1 MTLRDKLTPI
11 LCMTLTLV
19 IFSMLSR
26 TANAED
32 SQQMYIGHAIAMHGD
47 VKYAQ
52 EFTHFEY
59 VKPDASKGGTLHLS
73 GAETFDTFNP
83 FIPKGVPASGINLIY
98 SSLLEQSQDEA
109 FTMYGALAK
118 SVKYPAERNWV
129 EFTIRDSAKWHDGK
143 PVTAHDVVWSF
154 NTLTEKGRPFYK
166 AYYASVSDVKAIN
179 DKTVRFE
186 FNQAG
191 NRELPL
197 IVGSLT
203 ILPKHY
209 WTQEGIDFTETTL
222 TPPPGNGPYKIGEFT
237 AGRNLKY
244 ERVTDWWGA
253 DLPVYKGRYNFDTIE
268 YDYYR
273 DQNIS
278 LEALFAGEY
287 DFRQEYTAKLWAT
300 AYNAPPVNDGKIIK
314 KRIANKV
321 PQGMQGFVM
330 NLRKEVFQDLAV
342 RKSMNYA
349 FDFEWS
355 NKQFAYDAY
364 TRTRSYFANSEMEAT
379 GVPEGR
385 ELEILSEFKD
395 QLPEQVFTTEF
406 NVPASDG
413 SGLNRKN
420 LRKAKKLLQDAGYIL
435 GEDKILYH
443 PEKNV
448 KLEFEFLVSN
458 INAGFERWFQPY
470 KQNLE
475 RLGIKADIR
484 IVDASQYINRVLAYD
499 YDFIVGSWGQSNSPG
514 NEQREYW
521 GSDKADQPGSR
532 NFIGL
537 KDPVVDALIEQIVT
551 APTRQELIYRVSAL
565 DRVLQWGWYV
575 VPNWHIPAWR
585 VAYWDKFGIPETQ
598 APYSLGVMDTWWYK
612 QSN

>member
-1 MTLRDKLTPI
+1 MKQLKSLKHLPLILFGIIVLNSSISLNAMAESRDEPAK
-11 LCMTLTLV
+11 
-19 IFSMLSR
+19 
-26 TANAED
+26 TA
-32 SQQMYIGHAIAMHGD
+32 HAIAMHGD
-47 VKYAQ
+47 LKYGPD
-52 EFTHFEY
+52 FTHFDY
-59 VKPDASKGGTLHLS
+59 VNENAPKGGTIHLS
-73 GAETFDTFNP
+73 GPETFDSFNP
-83 FIPKGVPASGINLIY
+83 FIPKGVSAQGISLIY

-109 FTMYGALAK
+109 YSMYGALAK
-118 SVKYPAERNWV
+118 TIRYPDDRSWV
-129 EFTIRDSAKWHDGK
+129 EFTIRDNANWHDGK
-143 PVTAHDVVWSF
+143 PVTAHDVVWTF
-154 NTLTEKGRPFYK
+154 NTLIEKGIPFYK
-166 AYYASVSDVKAIN
+166 AYYASVANVKALT

-197 IVGSLT
+197 TVGGLT

-209 WTQEGIDFTETTL
+209 WTQEGINFSETTL
-222 TPPPGNGPYKIGEFT
+222 TPPLGNGPYKIGEFV
-237 AGRNLKY
+237 AGRSLKY
-244 ERVTDWWGA
+244 ERVKDWWGTE
-253 DLPVYKGRYNFDTIE
+253 LPVYKGRYNFDTIE
-268 YDYYR
+268 YEYYR

-300 AYNAPPVNDGKIIK
+300 AYDAPPVKNGKIIK
-314 KRIANKV
+314 KLVENKV

-330 NLRKEVFQDLAV
+330 NLRRDVFKDIAV
-342 RKSMNYA
+342 RKALNYA

-364 TRTRSYFANSEMEAT
+364 TRTRSYFANSEMEAK
-379 GVPEGR
+379 GIPQGR

-395 QLPEQVFTTEF
+395 QLPEELFTQEF

-413 SGLNRKN
+413 SGNNRDNLRVAKN
-420 LRKAKKLLQDAGYIL
+420 LLKEAGYVL

-443 PEKNV
+443 PESGV
-448 KLEFEFLVSN
+448 KLEFQFVVSN
-458 INAGFERWFQPY
+458 INAAFERWFQPY
-470 KQNLE
+470 KQNLQ

-484 IVDASQYINRVLAYD
+484 IVDASQYINRILAYD
-499 YDFIVGSWGQSNSPG
+499 YDFMVGSWRQPNSPG

-532 NFIGL
+532 NFIGI

-575 VPNWHIPAWR
+575 VPNWHLPAWR
-585 VAYWDKFGIPETQ
+585 IAYWDKFGIPENQ
-598 APYSLGVMDTWWYK
+598 APFSLGVIDTWWK
-612 QSN
+612 K